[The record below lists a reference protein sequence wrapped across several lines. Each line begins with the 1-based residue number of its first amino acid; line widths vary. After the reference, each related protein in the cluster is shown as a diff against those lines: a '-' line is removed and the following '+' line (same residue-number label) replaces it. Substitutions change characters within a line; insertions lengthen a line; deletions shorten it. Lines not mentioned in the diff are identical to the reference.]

1 MSKLG
6 PEGKRL
12 LDAGDRFDPP
22 AGARARVGKAL
33 AAKLGAA
40 TLAASI
46 AATET
51 TAAAGAAPVAGWT
64 ALGVK
69 AIGVLAIGGVVI
81 GGGIEVARRSPSHA
95 TPVTMSETAVAHRES
110 KPVGSPPSPRVTPV
124 ERERGPAPSTPVTVP
139 ALADTPAAPAVT
151 NRVAAPAATEADPSA
166 RSPARRVQQAAIVP
180 PEPPQDAPSH
190 AAPSPPAPSEA
201 VAPLTSAGPVL
212 GGEVELL
219 RDVQL
224 ARSSG
229 DATRALALLGRYA
242 DEHPRGALRDVA
254 TTEQVLALC
263 ALGRN
268 AEARALA
275 RPLFEGAAMS
285 PLTARLRASCAS
297 KEK

>member
-1 MSKLG
+1 MRKLG

-22 AGARARVGKAL
+22 AGARRRVGKAL
-33 AAKLGAA
+33 AARLGAA

-51 TAAAGAAPVAGWT
+51 TAAAGVAPVAGWT

-69 AIGVLAIGGVVI
+69 AIGALAIGGVVI
-81 GGGIEVARRSPSHA
+81 GGGIGIAHRSPLRAPAA
-95 TPVTMSETAVAHRES
+95 TMTEPAVTHRES
-110 KPVGSPPSPRVTPV
+110 TPAASPPPQRVAPV
-124 ERERGPAPSTPVTVP
+124 ERERGPAPIAPVILPAPAGAVSASPVTKRVVP
-139 ALADTPAAPAVT
+139 Q
-151 NRVAAPAATEADPSA
+151 AATEAA
-166 RSPARRVQQAAIVP
+166 P
-180 PEPPQDAPSH
+180 PEP
-190 AAPSPPAPSEA
+190 
-201 VAPLTSAGPVL
+201 VAPQASAGPLL

-219 RDVQL
+219 RDVQV
-224 ARSSG
+224 ARASG
-229 DATRALALLGRYA
+229 DATRALALLRRYA

-263 ALGRN
+263 ALGRT

-297 KEK
+297 KEP